1 MTELKIYTKVGDDGR
16 TGLLAGGRVG
26 KDSPR
31 IEAYGTVDE
40 LNATIGVARAAGP
53 DTEADAALARV
64 QRDLFVVGA
73 ALADPS
79 PTGRFHGAVG
89 PDLPARLEAEIDAME
104 AALPPLTAFIL
115 PGGSAAAAMLHLAR
129 TICRR
134 AERHVVHLGTAEG
147 EDVPAGLAVYM
158 NRLSDWLFVLAR
170 AVNHRA
176 GVVDEMWSGISSN

>member
-1 MTELKIYTKVGDDGR
+1 MKIYTKVGDDGA
-16 TGLLAGGRVG
+16 TGLLAGGRVP

-53 DTEADAALARV
+53 DPEADAALARV
-64 QRDLFVVGA
+64 QGDLFVVGA

-79 PTGRFHGAVG
+79 TTGRFHGAVG
-89 PDLPARLEAEIDAME
+89 PGLAARLEAEIDAME
-104 AALPPLTAFIL
+104 AQLPPLAVFIL
-115 PGGSAAAAMLHLAR
+115 PAGTAAAATVHLAR

-134 AERHVVHLGTAEG
+134 AERHTVHLGRCAG
-147 EDVPAGLAVYM
+147 EDVPADLAVYL

-176 GVVDEMWSGISSN
+176 GLADEPWRGL